1 MEKTGPKFLRVFE
14 EIQKLCY
21 AELAFLACY
30 EILAEHFVLTRIS
43 RRII

>member
-1 MEKTGPKFLRVFE
+1 MEKTGPTFRRVLE

-30 EILAEHFVLTRIS
+30 ELLAEHFVLTRIS
-43 RRII
+43 RRVI